1 MSEKPLQP
9 VISIADLALR
19 RRDWG
24 DGIGADETNVS
35 RAMGLSRLGAS
46 YFEVRPG
53 EAGFPFHVHYQEDE
67 LIFIIEGEGTY
78 RFGDS
83 TYPVKAGDFL
93 SAPAGR
99 AEVAHQLVNT
109 GDRTLRYF
117 CVANY
122 MDTNVVELP
131 ELGVVRISS
140 RVPGGPARLEF
151 PLSAAR

>member
-1 MSEKPLQP
+1 MSELPLQP

-24 DGIGADETNVS
+24 NGIGADETNVS

-46 YFEVRPG
+46 YFEVKPG

-78 RFGDS
+78 RFGDRS
-83 TYPVKAGDFL
+83 YAVKAGDFL

-99 AEVAHQLVNT
+99 AELAHQLVNT
-109 GDRTLRYF
+109 GTAMLRYL

-122 MDTNVVELP
+122 METNVVELP
-131 ELGVVRISS
+131 ELGVLRVSS
-140 RVPGGPARLEF
+140 RIKGGPERLEF
-151 PLSAAR
+151 PLPTDR

>member
-1 MSEKPLQP
+1 MGKP
-9 VISIADLALR
+9 VINIADLELQTFTQGTR
-19 RRDWG
+19 YE
-24 DGIGADETNVS
+24 GADASFGKLV
-35 RAMGLSRLGAS
+35 GLRGLGIS
-46 YFEVRPG
+46 YNEVPPG
-53 EAGFPFHVHYQEDE
+53 KSSCPFHNHHVEDE
-67 LIFIIEGEGTY
+67 LFIVLEGEGTY